1 MEKKEIRA
9 VIKRL
14 NTNQTELHKKSEAA
28 QVTELLCRHIR
39 ESKPNVVA
47 AFMPLFDE
55 IPINIEQIAA
65 LCRVVVPRITQD
77 FAGCAEMEF
86 FDYIPTEIHSGAY
99 GISEPQG
106 ATPCDVEDIDLMIIP
121 GVAFTPQG
129 DRLGRGKGFYDRYTA
144 REGFRAKCVGVCFR
158 HQIVES
164 LPTEPH
170 DRRVDMVITADSE

>member
-9 VIKRL
+9 AIKQL
-14 NTNQTELHKKSEAA
+14 NTSLTESQKTSEAEK
-28 QVTELLCRHIR
+28 VTELLCRHIR
-39 ESKPNVVA
+39 ESKPNIVA
-47 AFMPLFDE
+47 AFMPLSDE
-55 IPINIEQIAA
+55 IPINIKQIAT

-144 REGFRAKCVGVCFR
+144 REGFRAKCIGVCFC
-158 HQIVES
+158 HQVVES
-164 LPTEPH
+164 LPTEQH
-170 DRRVDMVITADSE
+170 DRVMDSVISAK